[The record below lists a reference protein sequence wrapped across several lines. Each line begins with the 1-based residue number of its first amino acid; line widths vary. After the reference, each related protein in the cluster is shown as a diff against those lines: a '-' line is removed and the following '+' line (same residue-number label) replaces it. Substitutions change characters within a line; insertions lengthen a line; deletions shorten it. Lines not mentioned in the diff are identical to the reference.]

1 MSDVENVLADL
12 RGSVGGDVVVKNASY
27 WLSVKMGVHGQA
39 LATALDFDFAN
50 PPPPPT
56 PPEDP
61 ETQSDILTAA
71 AALVGRLETDG
82 LRTLAETV
90 MDALQSSGCDLLP
103 HEPHPIL

>member
-1 MSDVENVLADL
+1 MSDMENVLADL
-12 RGSVGGDVVVKNASY
+12 RGSAGGDVVVQNAAY

-39 LATALDFDFAN
+39 LATALNFDFAN